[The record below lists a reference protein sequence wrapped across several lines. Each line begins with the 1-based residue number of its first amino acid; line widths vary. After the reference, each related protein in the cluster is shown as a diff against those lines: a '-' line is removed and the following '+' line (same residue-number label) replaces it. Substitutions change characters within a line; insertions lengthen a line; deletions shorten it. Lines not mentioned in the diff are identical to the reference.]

1 MRRKPDS
8 DYRPGGAPWTGRKM
22 LITMLAFFGVI
33 IAVNGL
39 MATVAVGSFR
49 GVIVKSGFVASQ
61 DFNESAALLAEQAAR
76 GWRVEARTVNGA
88 PALFFRGPDGKPLT
102 GLTVAAHAVRPA
114 DGRADAALTVTET
127 APGLYVAQETVA
139 PGKWR
144 ITFTA
149 EGRGPRYAAAADLFV
164 SPGA

>member
-1 MRRKPDS
+1 
-8 DYRPGGAPWTGRKM
+8 
-22 LITMLAFFGVI
+22 VI

-39 MATVAVGSFR
+39 MASVAVGSFR

-61 DFNESAALLAEQAAR
+61 DFNRSAALLAEQAAR
-76 GWRVEARTVNGA
+76 GWRVEARAVDGA

-102 GLTVAAHAVRPA
+102 GLTVSARAMRPA
-114 DGRADAALTVTET
+114 DGRADSALTVTET
-127 APGLYVAQETVA
+127 APGLYVALETVA

-144 ITFTA
+144 IAFTA
-149 EGRGPRYAAAADLFV
+149 EGAGPLYAAAADLFV